1 MGRET
6 VQDRREIS
14 SKICL
19 EIPADKKRS
28 HRIDI
33 ARAQFLVKKR
43 LIGMT
48 GIQRLGLLSV
58 IIEPIIGSFVF
69 LGVIWLISGSP
80 GNAIS
85 LFLGFGLLG
94 GFNAGLNVAFSS
106 DFNDGGLNI
115 ERTSTRAIIYGFI
128 LELFVFSTLSV
139 LGAIFV
145 CVFLGAPFYCIPV
158 IVIANF
164 VFGIITYSFS
174 SPIRPFVIRF
184 PDVKILQAQIHRIFF
199 FGSPILYPMDVTSGI
214 HRDANL
220 LNPLVY
226 FLEPIRE
233 ISSGNSSIELL
244 IPEVAL
250 FYLLISPIL
259 FYRALSRFDI
269 ERWRW
274 TTWS

>member
-1 MGRET
+1 MGGKPSKIEGKFP
-6 VQDRREIS
+6 

-33 ARAQFLVKKR
+33 ASGAQFLVKKKR

-94 GFNAGLNVAFSS
+94 GFNAGLNVAQGP

-115 ERTSTRAIIYGFI
+115 ERTI
-128 LELFVFSTLSV
+128 LEL
-139 LGAIFV
+139 
-145 CVFLGAPFYCIPV
+145 
-158 IVIANF
+158 
-164 VFGIITYSFS
+164 
-174 SPIRPFVIRF
+174 
-184 PDVKILQAQIHRIFF
+184 
-199 FGSPILYPMDVTSGI
+199 
-214 HRDANL
+214 
-220 LNPLVY
+220 
-226 FLEPIRE
+226 
-233 ISSGNSSIELL
+233 
-244 IPEVAL
+244 
-250 FYLLISPIL
+250 
-259 FYRALSRFDI
+259 
-269 ERWRW
+269 
-274 TTWS
+274 